1 MAANDVLAKLA
12 VQITADVAKFG
23 PAINQA
29 QNQLKG
35 LNESV
40 KSANKVLGAFGVGFS
55 AFAVVQG
62 IKSIVGVASEFERT
76 MSEVRAIT
84 GATGKDFDALRK
96 SAIDLGASTKFS
108 AKEVGE
114 LQIALGRLGFTTKE
128 ILEASEA
135 TLALAA
141 ATGEDLAKAADT
153 AGSTVRGFGLDAKE
167 TQRVVDVMAKSFNT
181 TALGLDNFTE
191 SMKYVAPIAAAAN
204 VSVEETTAL
213 LGVLADA
220 GIRGSSAGTALR
232 KIFGDLSKDGR
243 PVQQRLAELGK
254 TGITLS
260 GALDEVGRTAQTA
273 LLVLTKNTDKA
284 NELTE
289 SFHNVAGEAEAMA
302 RVMQD
307 NLTGDVEKLSS
318 AWEGLILTLTK
329 TDLFRGVTQN
339 LTGIING
346 LQGAGDDVDVL
357 LKQLVKSIQGGAEG
371 ATKGFIDLLKDV
383 RYEAGKPID
392 LRVVNEL
399 TDKYQLTSAQAA
411 VLKDSLEEVN
421 RQLGFQESAIKSFNT
436 FAQENGYKDLKE
448 AADAYI
454 ASLNEQIQAETNK
467 QQKLKQLNVDTE
479 SDLFDKQ
486 AEAIQKN
493 IDYRLRVIEIIKAQV
508 SENGEAVKANDAL
521 ATSEDKV
528 AEKVKKG
535 KEQRELAANSLEYY
549 RDLQRKLNDEFNR
562 TDVSDQP
569 RLRVL
574 SAEIAGVDELIKRYE
589 RLKTLGSFE
598 VTIKPPDTK
607 GLYDALKIDDDLIE
621 RFKSKM
627 KEVSDAAKNTATNV
641 KTSFEGIDLSG
652 LLTSTL
658 AGIGD
663 AFGEAISGTSSFG
676 KALLSVLGGV
686 LKQFGAMLVSV
697 GVGII
702 ALKKAFQ
709 SLNGYVAIAAGIAL
723 IALGAWASSATKGLG
738 SAGGSGG
745 SSGGPQ
751 STGNV
756 ERVQNQ
762 QTGKE
767 ITFNAKFR
775 IEGRDLVAIAK
786 NEDNRSG
793 RLGG

>member
-40 KSANKVLGAFGVGFS
+40 KSVNKVLGAFGVGFS

-62 IKSIVGVASEFERT
+62 IKSVVGVASEFERT

-307 NLTGDVEKLSS
+307 NLAGDVEKLSS
-318 AWEGLILTLTK
+318 AWEGLILSFTK
-329 TDLFRGVTQN
+329 TDAVRGATQA
-339 LTGIING
+339 LTGFLG
-346 LQGAGDDVDVL
+346 LLQGAGNDTDTL
-357 LKQLVKSIQGGAEG
+357 MKQLVRSIQGGADE
-371 ATKGFIDLLKDV
+371 ARKGFIDLLKEV

-399 TDKYQLTSAQAA
+399 ADKYQLTSAQAA
-411 VLKDSLEEVN
+411 VLKDSLEDVN

-436 FAQENGYKDLKE
+436 FAQENGYKDLKA

-454 ASLNEQIQAETNK
+454 ASLNEQIQVETNK

-493 IDYRLRVIEIIKAQV
+493 IDYRLRVIDIIKAQV

-574 SAEIAGVDELIKRYE
+574 STEIAGVDELIKRYE

-621 RFKSKM
+621 RFKAKM
-627 KEVSDAAKNTATNV
+627 QEVSDAAKNTANNV
-641 KTSFEGIDLSG
+641 KTSFEGVDLSG
-652 LLTSTL
+652 LLTSAL

-676 KALLSVLGGV
+676 KALLGVLGGV
-686 LKQFGAMLVSV
+686 LKQFGTMLVSV
-697 GVGII
+697 GVGIL

-738 SAGGSGG
+738 SAGGGGG